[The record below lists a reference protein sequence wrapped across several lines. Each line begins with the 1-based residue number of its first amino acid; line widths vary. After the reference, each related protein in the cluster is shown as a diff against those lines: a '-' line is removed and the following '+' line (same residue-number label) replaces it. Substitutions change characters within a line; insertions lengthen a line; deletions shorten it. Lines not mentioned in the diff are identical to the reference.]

1 MLELKTKEIEKTNS
15 KDAYDILDIKDKL
28 NVKFATLYAAIQ
40 GAHSCLE
47 ERKEE
52 RSTLVSFGLAES
64 FREFEDVLN
73 LYKKINDDAP
83 ITDIES

>member
-1 MLELKTKEIEKTNS
+1 
-15 KDAYDILDIKDKL
+15 
-28 NVKFATLYAAIQ
+28 LYAAIQ

-64 FREFEDVLN
+64 FREFENALN
-73 LYKKINDDAP
+73 LYKKINDNAS